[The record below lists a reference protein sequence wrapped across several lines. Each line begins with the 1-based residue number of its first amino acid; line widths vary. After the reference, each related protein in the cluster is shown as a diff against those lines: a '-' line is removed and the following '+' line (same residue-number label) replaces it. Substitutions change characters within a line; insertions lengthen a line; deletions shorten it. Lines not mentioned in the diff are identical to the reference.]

1 MKDDV
6 SVTALRSVREIGEQ
20 VWNGLAEGEGFYL
33 GYPWMAWAETDPSFV
48 TTYLVAR
55 DATGATV
62 AAVATYLWAGA
73 SVPSMNLAYSP
84 GHIAEE
90 NLDRPLSAEEHAA
103 FLPALLVG
111 SRAGYHGA
119 VAISKEL
126 TGDRR
131 DAVLTALFAEVE
143 ALAGRLGAASVALL
157 YTPAEHLAAYQAAW
171 HRAVGPA
178 GRGPVA
184 AMLSAEAVLPA
195 PGGEVSDR
203 AAEAADRREWRRE
216 RRRYD
221 DAVDRVETVRLSEC
235 VDVIAPLLGATQRKY
250 GGPDTDADMHSYFA
264 SQVPALD
271 AYSLVLLEFA
281 GDDVVGFSLNYLW
294 PDGVY
299 VRAAGFDQLAA
310 AYSYFNLTMYRPRG
324 LAAERG
330 LPLVHLGSGTY
341 GAKRARGAEPRWT
354 AGLVRPPV
362 GIPDELARAFA
373 IDGSDYRQAVR
384 TWGGPV
390 PTIPSQQEGDH
401 ALSQVRSA
409 GLAGQ

>member
-1 MKDDV
+1 MNDDV

-20 VWNGLAEGEGFYL
+20 LWNSLAEGEGFYL

-55 DATGATV
+55 DGTGDTV
-62 AAVATYLWAGA
+62 AAVATYLWSGA

-90 NLDRPLSAEEHAA
+90 NLERPLSPEEHAA

-119 VAISKEL
+119 VAISKDL
-126 TGDRR
+126 TAARR
-131 DAVLTALFAEVE
+131 DAVLTALFTEVE
-143 ALAGRLGAASVALL
+143 ALAARLGAACVALL
-157 YTPAEHLAAYQAAW
+157 YTPTENVAAYQAAW
-171 HRAVGPA
+171 DRAVGPA
-178 GRGPVA
+178 GRGPVPSL
-184 AMLSAEAVLPA
+184 LSAEAVLPA

-203 AAEAADRREWRRE
+203 AAEAAGRREWRRE

-221 DAVDRVETVRLSEC
+221 DAVDRVESVRLSEC

-250 GGPDTDADMHSYFA
+250 GGPDTDADMHHYFA

-271 AYSLVLLEFA
+271 AYSLVLLEHA

-299 VRAAGFDQLAA
+299 VRAAGFERQAA
-310 AYSYFNLTMYRPRG
+310 AYSYFNLTMYRPRD

-330 LPLVHLGSGTY
+330 LPVVHLGAGTY

-354 AGLVRPPV
+354 AGLVRPPAGV
-362 GIPDELARAFA
+362 SEEFVRAFA
-373 IDGSDYRQAVR
+373 ITGSDYRQAVR
-384 TWGGPV
+384 TWGEPV
-390 PTIPSQQEGDH
+390 SAIPSQQEGDN
-401 ALSQVRSA
+401 ALPQVRPA
-409 GLAGQ
+409 GLAGK

>member
-1 MKDDV
+1 MDGDV
-6 SVTALRSVREIGEQ
+6 SVTALRSIREIGER
-20 VWNGLAEGEGFYL
+20 VWNDLAEGEGFYS
-33 GYPWMAWAETDPSFV
+33 GYPWLAWAETDPSFV

-55 DATGATV
+55 DASGAIV
-62 AAVATYLWAGA
+62 AAVATYLWNGA

-90 NLDRPLSAEEHAA
+90 NLQRSLSAEEHAA

-119 VAISKEL
+119 VAISKDL
-126 TGDRR
+126 PADRR
-131 DAVLTALFAEVE
+131 DAVLTALFVEVE
-143 ALAGRLGAASVALL
+143 ALAARLGAACVALL
-157 YTPAEHLAAYQAAW
+157 YTPVAHVAAYSKAW

-195 PGGEVSDR
+195 PGGDR
-203 AAEAADRREWRRE
+203 TVEAADRREWRRE

-221 DAVDRVETVRLSEC
+221 DAVDRVETVRLAEC

-250 GGPDTDADMHSYFA
+250 GGPDSDADMRRYFA

-281 GDDVVGFSLNYLW
+281 GDEAVGFSLNYLW

-299 VRAAGFDQLAA
+299 VRAAGFGQRAA
-310 AYSYFNLTMYRPRG
+310 AYSYFNLTMYRPRD

-330 LPLVHLGSGTY
+330 LPGVHLGAGTY

-354 AGLVRPPV
+354 AGLVRPPADV
-362 GIPDELARAFA
+362 SDELTRAFA

-384 TWGGPV
+384 IWGGPA
-390 PTIPSQQEGDH
+390 PTIPSQQEGDD
-401 ALSQVRSA
+401 ALSEVRPA
-409 GLAGQ
+409 GLAGK